1 MGRRQLPRTLA
12 VTHSQPSACQA
23 PALLWVLLVNSDPM
37 ISLLLLAAGGAP
49 GTELPARSQKF
60 PEPRGENLP
69 SLSHFIHVARYG
81 LEILARVLF
90 FSPTSFP
97 DELGKPPALRKSLRA
112 Q

>member
-1 MGRRQLPRTLA
+1 MGRQQLRQTLA
-12 VTHSQPSACQA
+12 VTRSQPSCLA
-23 PALLWVLLVNSDPM
+23 PALSWVLLV

-49 GTELPARSQKF
+49 GTELPARSQKV

-69 SLSHFIHVARYG
+69 SLSHFIHVARCG
-81 LEILARVLF
+81 LEILAGVSF